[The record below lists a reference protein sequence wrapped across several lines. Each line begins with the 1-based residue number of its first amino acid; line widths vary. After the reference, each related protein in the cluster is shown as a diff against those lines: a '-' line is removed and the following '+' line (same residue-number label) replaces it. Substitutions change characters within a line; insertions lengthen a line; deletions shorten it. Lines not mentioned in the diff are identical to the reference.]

1 MTGTSVGC
9 LDGDSCGWEVIGTD
23 NERREAFVMVGL
35 GRRAQWYRHVISG
48 ERSSSRSVERVSNR
62 TIAN

>member
-23 NERREAFVMVGL
+23 NERREAFVMVVWADA
-35 GRRAQWYRHVISG
+35 RSG
-48 ERSSSRSVERVSNR
+48 
-62 TIAN
+62 TAT